1 MSMDFAPV
9 IDAVRS
15 TRPIIFDKALSSS
28 VKMRARPTSLP
39 RLTCASAST

>member
-9 IDAVRS
+9 IDAVKS

-28 VKMRARPTSLP
+28 VKMIDKLRAPAQT
-39 RLTCASAST
+39 RLAD